1 LEDSHF
7 NWSSF
12 RGAGHP
18 DHLLGRETSGDE
30 KSLDAIEGEGT
41 NYTRYFVPVLHEG
54 STLIALT
61 YVVRCPQ
68 PGLRTSKKYVE
79 HILRGLKKHDAPKD
93 YLEQVVRWAAENNPE
108 LAGKL
113 GG

>member
-1 LEDSHF
+1 
-7 NWSSF
+7 
-12 RGAGHP
+12 
-18 DHLLGRETSGDE
+18 
-30 KSLDAIEGEGT
+30 
-41 NYTRYFVPVLHEG
+41 
-54 STLIALT
+54 
-61 YVVRCPQ
+61 
-68 PGLRTSKKYVE
+68 LRTSKKYVE